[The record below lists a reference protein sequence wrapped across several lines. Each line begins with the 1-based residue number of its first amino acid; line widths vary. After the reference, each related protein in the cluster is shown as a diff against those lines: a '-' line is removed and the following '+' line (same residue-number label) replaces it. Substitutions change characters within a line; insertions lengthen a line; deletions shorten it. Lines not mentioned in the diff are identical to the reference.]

1 MAKQIVARHN
11 VCAAKEYTTSQ
22 GEVKTQWVNLGTSVT
37 FDDGSYLININA
49 LPTGNWWDGPLQG
62 FKQEPRDQQGGS
74 RQQAPVGGYRQQ
86 APAQP
91 QYSQGPQGFQQP
103 APALAPSPAV
113 YEDLPF

>member
-49 LPTGNWWDGPLQG
+49 LPTGSWWDGTLQC
-62 FKQEPRDQQGGS
+62 FKQEPRDQQGTARPQS
-74 RQQAPVGGYRQQ
+74 SPAGGYQ
-86 APAQP
+86 QP
-91 QYSQGPQGFQQP
+91 QYGQAPQGYQRS
-103 APALAPSPAV
+103 APVAPPVAASYPT
-113 YEDLPF
+113 YEDSPF

>member
-1 MAKQIVARHN
+1 MAKQIVGRHN

-49 LPTGNWWDGPLQG
+49 LPTGNWWDGTLQG

-74 RQQAPVGGYRQQ
+74 RQQTPVGGYRQQ

-91 QYSQGPQGFQQP
+91 QYSQGPQGFQQL
-103 APALAPSPAV
+103 APAPAV